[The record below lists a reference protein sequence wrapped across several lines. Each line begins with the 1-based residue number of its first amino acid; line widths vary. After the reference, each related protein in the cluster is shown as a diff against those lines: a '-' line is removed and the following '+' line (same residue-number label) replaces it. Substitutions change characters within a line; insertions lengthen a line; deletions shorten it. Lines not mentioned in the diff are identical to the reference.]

1 VTTVLIVVTLVALQR
16 LGELTYAARNT
27 RRLKQRG
34 AVEHGSRHY
43 PLLIAL
49 HAGWLIAIVVFVPAE
64 AAINWLPLGLFILLQ
79 AARLWI
85 VATLGAYW
93 TTRIISLPDAP
104 LVRRGPYRLARHPNY
119 LVVIGEIALLPLV
132 FGAWQVAV
140 VFSILN
146 LALLAWRRR
155 VEDEALADRR
165 GRALTPAGRGLG

>member
-1 VTTVLIVVTLVALQR
+1 VNTVLIVVALVALQR
-16 LGELTYAARNT
+16 LGELVYAARNT
-27 RRLKQRG
+27 RHLKQRG
-34 AVEHGSRHY
+34 ALEHGRGHY

-49 HAGWLIAIVVFVPAE
+49 HAGWLIAIVAFVPAQ

-85 VATLGAYW
+85 VVTLGAYW
-93 TTRIISLPDAP
+93 TTRIITLPNAP
-104 LVRRGPYRLARHPNY
+104 LVRRGPYRLIRHPNY
-119 LVVIGEIALLPLV
+119 LVVIGEVALLPLV
-132 FGAWQVAV
+132 FGAWRIAV

-165 GRALTPAGRGLG
+165 AIAR